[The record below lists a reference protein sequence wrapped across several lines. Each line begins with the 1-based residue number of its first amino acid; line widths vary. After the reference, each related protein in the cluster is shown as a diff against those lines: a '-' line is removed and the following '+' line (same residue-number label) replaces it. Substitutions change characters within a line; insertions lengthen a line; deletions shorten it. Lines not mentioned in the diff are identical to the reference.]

1 MIKFNSNSAPPP
13 KKKKMY
19 EDTSNGENLKEFLM
33 LIFNVAYF
41 HKLPTVVL
49 QTLFESVVMAFE
61 NGGKRV
67 PVQTTLGYSKEQ
79 ADAIQK
85 LRNAKNDYE
94 RLGLPPGATKYVN
107 E

>member
-1 MIKFNSNSAPPP
+1 
-13 KKKKMY
+13 
-19 EDTSNGENLKEFLM
+19 
-33 LIFNVAYF
+33 
-41 HKLPTVVL
+41 
-49 QTLFESVVMAFE
+49 MAFE